1 MAMRE
6 FSQFR
11 VALFV
16 LGLFI
21 LPMLL
26 GTAFFVKMMEMD
38 LKIKMTSQT
47 QKNHYNLTRNRTA
60 I

>member
-6 FSQFR
+6 FSKFR

-26 GTAFFVKMMEMD
+26 GTAFFLKMMEMD
-38 LKIKMTSQT
+38 VKIKMTSQT
-47 QKNHYNLTRNRTA
+47 
-60 I
+60 

>member
-6 FSQFR
+6 FSKFR

-16 LGLFI
+16 LGLVI

-26 GTAFFVKMMEMD
+26 GTAFFLKMMEMD
-38 LKIKMTSQT
+38 VKIKMTSQT
-47 QKNHYNLTRNRTA
+47 
-60 I
+60 

>member
-1 MAMRE
+1 MRE
-6 FSQFR
+6 FLQFR

-26 GTAFFVKMMEMD
+26 GTTFFLKMMEMD
-38 LKIKMTSQT
+38 LKIKMTSQM
-47 QKNHYNLTRNRTA
+47 QKNHYNLTRKRTT

>member
-6 FSQFR
+6 FSKFR

-16 LGLFI
+16 LGLFR

-26 GTAFFVKMMEMD
+26 VTEFFLKMLEMD
-38 LKIKMTSQT
+38 VKIKMTSQT
-47 QKNHYNLTRNRTA
+47 
-60 I
+60 